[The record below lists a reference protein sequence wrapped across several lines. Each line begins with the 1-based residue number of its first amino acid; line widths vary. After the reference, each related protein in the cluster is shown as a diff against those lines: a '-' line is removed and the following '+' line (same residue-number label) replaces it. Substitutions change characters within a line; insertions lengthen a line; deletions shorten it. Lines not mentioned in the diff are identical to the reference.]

1 MQYRVR
7 NNWLGREDSNLRMAE
22 SKSKWFALI
31 INARSEKSRKFD
43 INPYKRLANISE
55 CRASGF
61 RRMIIWM
68 GKVMS
73 VRKQIL
79 YAIATVYLPTAA
91 YCDICAQ
98 RSTLCSGGW
107 TRSPLLPTR
116 FAMFSKSKAPRKM

>member
-55 CRASGF
+55 SCASGYVSTKQGTNAIIKYLSSSAMGCERPPTF
-61 RRMIIWM
+61 FSEFGRNARRD
-68 GKVMS
+68 S
-73 VRKQIL
+73 
-79 YAIATVYLPTAA
+79 
-91 YCDICAQ
+91 
-98 RSTLCSGGW
+98 
-107 TRSPLLPTR
+107 SPL
-116 FAMFSKSKAPRKM
+116 S